1 MPFPPP
7 GDLPHPGIEHTSFPS
22 PALTGGF
29 FTDSATWGAQLKH
42 KVKESVGGSVMPDS
56 FQPHG
61 LQPARLLCPWD
72 FPDKNTR
79 VGCHALFQGIFLT
92 QGSNPSTSLVSPA
105 LAGRFFTSSAPWE
118 AEVTI
123 DGVKSHRL
131 TSRGTWHW
139 GVAEPQ
145 VCPPACSAG
154 FSHSPDGP

>member
-1 MPFPPP
+1 MYVRPHTCMLSCFSHVTLCTVAPQAPLSRGLSRQEHWSGVPFPPP

-72 FPDKNTR
+72 FPDRNTG
-79 VGCHALFQGIFLT
+79 VGCHFLLQGIFPT
-92 QGSNPSTSLVSPA
+92 QGSNPGL
-105 LAGRFFTSSAPWE
+105 L
-118 AEVTI
+118 
-123 DGVKSHRL
+123 
-131 TSRGTWHW
+131 HW
-139 GVAEPQ
+139 RQ
-145 VCPPACSAG
+145 TL
-154 FSHSPDGP
+154 